1 MTVLLFSLAPSPRHV
16 IRGLVGSGFMKNIL
30 GVIILGL
37 LWCNV
42 SYAENINLTCIS
54 NDKSMSQTIIN
65 FADKDSELNQQVGF
79 VNGNFVKVDVTD
91 ASYILKHEIG
101 PEELAK
107 EKKIQVTHVI
117 DRTTGTKHETWISPN
132 KKPLFFQ
139 GKCQLVKP
147 KF

>member
-1 MTVLLFSLAPSPRHV
+1 
-16 IRGLVGSGFMKNIL
+16 MKNIL

-42 SYAENINLTCIS
+42 SYAENINLTCLS
-54 NDKSMSQTIIN
+54 NDKSMSQTIII

-101 PEELAK
+101 PEESTK
-107 EKKIQVTHVI
+107 EEKIQVTHVI
-117 DRTTGTKHETWISPN
+117 NRTTGVKSESWIVPN
-132 KKPLFFQ
+132 GKNVFHS